1 MAPMTTPANSD
12 ASDAALLAA
21 HAAALADGIELVLAG
36 WVVRVVEQRVLAAR
50 GAGAI
55 APDVLADAR
64 AAGAAAV
71 ADLVPRIRTLLDQDV
86 DVQRTNP
93 LAILRA
99 AVPYPTAVLRAAAVE
114 PVRRD
119 EFAECNFP
127 DDVYDLTP
135 ASFADIHPSL
145 QELGIVWGA
154 AKAHVHLSR
163 RRRAQ

>member
-1 MAPMTTPANSD
+1 
-12 ASDAALLAA
+12 
-21 HAAALADGIELVLAG
+21 LADGIELVLAG

-50 GAGAI
+50 GGAI

-71 ADLVPRIRTLLDQDV
+71 ADVVPRIRTLLAQDV
-86 DVQRTNP
+86 DVQRANP

-99 AVPYPTAVLRAAAVE
+99 AVAYPTAVLRAAVVA

-119 EFAECNFP
+119 EFAERNFP

-163 RRRAQ
+163 RRRVQ